1 MVEGVAFVSATRHA
15 GSMPIDTSNDAVAV
29 LEPMTS
35 ADMRLLQASRP
46 TRSALVTSQRG
57 LGTRAWGAARMTRVL
72 VIEDDA
78 EMVGMLR
85 THLTSE
91 GYDVDVASTCA
102 GAIEK
107 ATTATPDLVLLDIV
121 LGKED
126 GREVFRELRLISD
139 VPTIFLTGRGLETD
153 RIAGLK
159 MGADDYMVKP
169 FSLGEVSARIESV
182 LRRATGAG
190 AAHDPEEPT
199 MSFGP
204 LQINELTH
212 EVRLNGELVELTS
225 KEFALLAFLA
235 ASPRRVYSREQLLE
249 NVWLS
254 SPEWQGGATVTE
266 HIRRLRSKIEVDPDH
281 PKWITTVR
289 GVGYRFE
296 PPAPNAEG

>member
-1 MVEGVAFVSATRHA
+1 MSR
-15 GSMPIDTSNDAVAV
+15 I
-29 LEPMTS
+29 
-35 ADMRLLQASRP
+35 LL
-46 TRSALVTSQRG
+46 V
-57 LGTRAWGAARMTRVL
+57 
-72 VIEDDA
+72 EDDA
-78 EMVGMLR
+78 EMSNMLR
-85 THLTSE
+85 AHLISE
-91 GYDVDVASTCA
+91 GYDVDVAASTA
-102 GAIEK
+102 GAIEA
-107 ATTATPDLVLLDIV
+107 ATAAEPDIVLLDIV
-121 LGKED
+121 LGRED
-126 GREVFRELRLISD
+126 GREVFRELRLMSD

-159 MGADDYMVKP
+159 MGADDYIVKP

-182 LRRATGAG
+182 LRRTNAAKAG
-190 AAHDPEEPT
+190 QDPDEPT
-199 MSFGP
+199 MTFGA
-204 LQINELTH
+204 LQINEVTH
-212 EVRLNGELVELTS
+212 EVHLDGELVELTS

-296 PPAPNAEG
+296 PNTQD